1 MTDMSVKPPRQP
13 KAPKRGRLQQLSFRD
28 RVWLK
33 FAIGIPLALHL
44 ILVWIPAIITA
55 VLSFM
60 EWDNLKPVGDA
71 KAVGARN
78 YWQIFTIFDN
88 KLFPALFN
96 NLVLIIWLTL
106 CSAIGMLFAYLLD
119 KNVKGGR
126 FYQSVFYMPVVLSI
140 AVVGF
145 IWKAVMF
152 QTDRGLLNKLIPGKG
167 IDFLGNSDFVFSF
180 YDNQIL
186 GMFVG
191 LAVFIVGAFVF
202 GKRLGFKGVPLAL
215 VVGVTCGLLVGSMF
229 SNFYDNKLGLTKNF
243 FALLVAMAWRHI
255 GYVMVLYLAG
265 LKGVDPSLRE
275 AAAID
280 GATEV
285 SSFRHVVFPA
295 LRPINAVVAVI
306 TVIEALRAYDIIAAL
321 GTQRGT
327 EVMGTLVTGS
337 LTGEGGGRVGIG
349 SAYGMVLFVL
359 CIGFIIYYVINNF
372 REESP

>member
-1 MTDMSVKPPRQP
+1 
-13 KAPKRGRLQQLSFRD
+13 
-28 RVWLK
+28 
-33 FAIGIPLALHL
+33 
-44 ILVWIPAIITA
+44 
-55 VLSFM
+55 M
-60 EWDNLKPVGDA
+60 EWDNLAPVGKA
-71 KAVGARN
+71 KAVGFRN
-78 YWQIFTIFDN
+78 FWQIFTIFDT

-96 NLVLIIWLTL
+96 NLVLIFWLAF

-119 KNVKGGR
+119 KNIKGGR

-152 QTDRGLLNKLIPGKG
+152 QTDRGLLNKVIPGKG
-167 IDFLGNSDFVFSF
+167 IDFLGNSDFVFSMRDSEIFGILVGVLATIIVGTLAARRLGGIGVLVGLGVGVVGGILTAVVLPDF
-180 YDNQIL
+180 YD
-186 GMFVG
+186 
-191 LAVFIVGAFVF
+191 
-202 GKRLGFKGVPLAL
+202 
-215 VVGVTCGLLVGSMF
+215 
-229 SNFYDNKLGLTKNF
+229 DKLGLSKNF

-275 AAAID
+275 AAGID
-280 GATEV
+280 GANEV
-285 SSFRHVVFPA
+285 SSFRHVVFPV

-306 TVIEALRAYDIIAAL
+306 TIIEALRAYDIIAAL

-349 SAYGMVLFVL
+349 SAYGMVLFAL
-359 CIGFIIYYVINNF
+359 CIGFIIKYVINNF
-372 REESP
+372 REDS